1 MIVANDKQYLFEKM
15 KVPKAVMYLVIPTI
29 ISQLI
34 TIIYNWADIFFVGQL
49 NDTFQMAAITI
60 CYPAFMMTTALS
72 NLLGIGGASAISR
85 ALGNNNYDKIKKIS
99 TMSLLLS
106 IILSIIYSLI
116 VFVLNKPLL
125 YLLGADNDTIHFAE
139 EYLFWVVIIG
149 SLPSVVNY
157 SLSHLIRATGKSQS
171 IILDPLFI
179 FVFKLN
185 VTGAAIA
192 TFISNLLACIY
203 FIVYLIITRKTSILN
218 FSLKNLK
225 WKDKVIFDIISSGL
239 SSFFLSLMALFSNA
253 SINKLMSSYSASAI
267 SGVNIAKKVDLCI
280 IAFAQGFAQGILPLI
295 GYNFAAKN
303 GKRMKK
309 IIRFSMIVS
318 ITFAGICVILFSIFP
333 KQIVSI
339 FIKDEQ
345 TVTYASNF
353 LRILCISMPLTSMIF
368 IFNTIFQATKQT
380 IRALMTIL
388 LRKGLIDI
396 PLMILLNHYIPIYGI
411 VISQP
416 IVDCSASIIAIILY
430 ITFIKKQKMQNNN

>member
-171 IILDPLFI
+171 ASIGIAMGGIINLGNEIAGPRAGGYVCTDVEEI
-179 FVFKLN
+179 LN
-185 VTGAAIA
+185 LPDMDFTKGRIQE
-192 TFISNLLACIY
+192 TLLACKKLREEGEHVV
-203 FIVYLIITRKTSILN
+203 FEVAGPFTILN
-218 FSLKNLK
+218 VLIDARYVFKGMRKKPEVMEKVFWKLGDQILKYMELVK
-225 WKDKVIFDIISSGL
+225 EYGGDLISYADSSG
-239 SSFFLSLMALFSNA
+239 
-253 SINKLMSSYSASAI
+253 
-267 SGVNIAKKVDLCI
+267 GVNILGPKMMEAVTVNFTYPFLKKV
-280 IAFAQGFAQGILPLI
+280 
-295 GYNFAAKN
+295 
-303 GKRMKK
+303 
-309 IIRFSMIVS
+309 
-318 ITFAGICVILFSIFP
+318 
-333 KQIVSI
+333 
-339 FIKDEQ
+339 EQ
-345 TVTYASNF
+345 LADDKT
-353 LRILCISMPLTSMIF
+353 
-368 IFNTIFQATKQT
+368 
-380 IRALMTIL
+380 
-388 LRKGLIDI
+388 
-396 PLMILLNHYIPIYGI
+396 MILLCPKTTLALIGTEKAKFVDHQLEEPIGYAQACIHMIGKAHFAGQMCIKNVGYQLNHGI
-411 VISQP
+411 FKEVK
-416 IVDCSASIIAIILY
+416 LL
-430 ITFIKKQKMQNNN
+430 

>member
-1 MIVANDKQYLFEKM
+1 MRRGNVKNMGDIKDFNCTYDNSAGIRSEVTEGLGLTFPDAYTHCDTMVTLSKMLKEKD
-15 KVPKAVMYLVIPTI
+15 KAVICELPFCHTLEAEAMGGI
-29 ISQLI
+29 I
-34 TIIYNWADIFFVGQL
+34 N
-49 NDTFQMAAITI
+49 
-60 CYPAFMMTTALS
+60 
-72 NLLGIGGASAISR
+72 
-85 ALGNNNYDKIKKIS
+85 
-99 TMSLLLS
+99 
-106 IILSIIYSLI
+106 
-116 VFVLNKPLL
+116 
-125 YLLGADNDTIHFAE
+125 
-139 EYLFWVVIIG
+139 
-149 SLPSVVNY
+149 
-157 SLSHLIRATGKSQS
+157 

-185 VTGAAIA
+185 VTGPAIA

-303 GKRMKK
+303 DKRMKK

-353 LRILCISMPLTSMIF
+353 LRILCISMPPY
-368 IFNTIFQATKQT
+368 FNDF
-380 IRALMTIL
+380 
-388 LRKGLIDI
+388 
-396 PLMILLNHYIPIYGI
+396 Y
-411 VISQP
+411 
-416 IVDCSASIIAIILY
+416 
-430 ITFIKKQKMQNNN
+430 F